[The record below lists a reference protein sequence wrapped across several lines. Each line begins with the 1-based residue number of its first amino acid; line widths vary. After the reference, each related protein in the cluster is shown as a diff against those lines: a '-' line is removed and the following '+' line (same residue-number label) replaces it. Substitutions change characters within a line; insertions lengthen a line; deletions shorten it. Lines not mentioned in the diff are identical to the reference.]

1 MNTYQISIHI
11 RKFKRIPPVG
21 TYFNL
26 GVGEGLGIILL
37 PHGVQLGWGGR
48 GGGSLVPPQGLQAP
62 GSWQSCPHSVSP
74 RPDTGCF
81 HLRKFSFGL
90 GINLFEL

>member
-48 GGGSLVPPQGLQAP
+48 GGIIGPPSRSPSTWVPAELPTLCLPEAGYGMFPFEKILI
-62 GSWQSCPHSVSP
+62 W
-74 RPDTGCF
+74 
-81 HLRKFSFGL
+81 FGHQ
-90 GINLFEL
+90 FV

>member
-48 GGGSLVPPQGLQAP
+48 GGDHWSPLKVSKHLGP
-62 GSWQSCPHSVSP
+62 GRVAHTLSP
-74 RPDTGCF
+74 RGRIRDV
-81 HLRKFSFGL
+81 S
-90 GINLFEL
+90 I